1 MSDETTNPTTPE
13 QTETPEQAAPE
24 APAAAP
30 QAAAPA
36 IYKVMVFDLHSGSLT
51 EIPCASMGTAIDTYK
66 RVNATARFERPFT
79 VFDDLKWVAQ
89 HNYAGGKVRV
99 VPRRGRP
106 EPPGPPRRGA
116 EPAGSSSGSD
126 HSGRRPRP
134 DLGQIGTKGG
144 PQGLP
149 FCHCS
154 EHNSST
160 SDPKGV
166 SQ

>member
-1 MSDETTNPTTPE
+1 MSDETTNPT
-13 QTETPEQAAPE
+13 TPEQAAPE

-99 VPRRGRP
+99 V
-106 EPPGPPRRGA
+106 A
-116 EPAGSSSGSD
+116 ISN
-126 HSGRRPRP
+126 
-134 DLGQIGTKGG
+134 GTKI
-144 PQGLP
+144 
-149 FCHCS
+149 FS
-154 EHNSST
+154 RAA
-160 SDPKGV
+160 GV
-166 SQ
+166 RNLQVRRAEEQSQQAAAPAPTTPVDVPALT